1 MKLYDISV
9 PMSPRL
15 PVFPGDP
22 PLTVTRCP
30 GEFAVSALTL
40 GSHSGTHL
48 DLPGHLGL
56 RGLSI
61 IDLPLERLIGPC
73 QVWDLSE
80 AAGPIDAALLSRQP
94 APDEGQVLLRTGNS
108 RLWSEQSFRADYQA
122 LTVDGAAWL
131 VERGLALVGIDYL
144 SIEAADGDGTV
155 HRRLLQGGVMVLE
168 GLDLSAVP
176 AGRYELICLPLK
188 LACDDGA
195 PCRAL
200 LRRP

>member
-9 PMSPRL
+9 PLSPLL

-30 GEFAVSALTL
+30 GEFVVSALTL

-56 RGLSI
+56 GGSSVA
-61 IDLPLERLIGPC
+61 DLPSELLIGPC
-73 QVWDLSE
+73 RVWDLSE

-94 APDEGQVLLRTGNS
+94 APDEGRVLLRTGNS
-108 RLWSEQSFRADYQA
+108 RLWRERTFHADYQA
-122 LTVDGAAWL
+122 LTGDGAAWL
-131 VERGLALVGIDYL
+131 VERGIGLVGIDYL

-155 HRRLLQGGVMVLE
+155 HHRLLQGGTIILE

-200 LRRP
+200 LRCY